1 MRSLG
6 TKIGR
11 GRRSCILGTWR
22 VGRQWLT
29 HLGRH
34 YRLACH
40 NKDESS
46 NAMTLILTHLW
57 GHSHSGKYRMNP
69 ETNLENCGD
78 LWISPGNTLLS
89 EVFIIWLQDMVS
101 WLILVSLD
109 SPVGGWVGLGLGG
122 LGLRTGVSVTETG
135 NWLLGRQTS
144 DGQEA
149 ARCFYQL
156 LPRTGCQSCGS
167 LVRRGRH

>member
-1 MRSLG
+1 MG
-6 TKIGR
+6 T
-11 GRRSCILGTWR
+11 
-22 VGRQWLT
+22 
-29 HLGRH
+29 
-34 YRLACH
+34 LALWPIE
-40 NKDESS
+40 NESRDKLRKLRNLWWPMNFTTESS
-46 NAMTLILTHLW
+46 
-57 GHSHSGKYRMNP
+57 
-69 ETNLENCGD
+69 
-78 LWISPGNTLLS
+78 LS

-101 WLILVSLD
+101 WLTLVSLD

-167 LVRRGRH
+167 LVRRGRQKQDNPDRDKLGQKYTIVQLKSHTVLKRKTRPNSCRYSSIVLYAR

>member
-1 MRSLG
+1 
-6 TKIGR
+6 
-11 GRRSCILGTWR
+11 
-22 VGRQWLT
+22 
-29 HLGRH
+29 
-34 YRLACH
+34 
-40 NKDESS
+40 
-46 NAMTLILTHLW
+46 
-57 GHSHSGKYRMNP
+57 
-69 ETNLENCGD
+69 
-78 LWISPGNTLLS
+78 
-89 EVFIIWLQDMVS
+89 MVS
-101 WLILVSLD
+101 WLTLVSLD

-167 LVRRGRH
+167 LVRRGRQKQDNPDRDKLGQKYTIVQFKSRTIWKGKQNHIVPDILLCTVSSIASLIVDVDVRELSWDLIFRNFHMLRLVYPEGEICLFICKSSPPPRAERRLRV

>member
-1 MRSLG
+1 MRLLG

-57 GHSHSGKYRMNP
+57 GHSHSGQYRQTWKTKKIVVIYEFHQGIP
-69 ETNLENCGD
+69 CFPRFSLSDYRTWFRD
-78 LWISPGNTLLS
+78 SLLS
-89 EVFIIWLQDMVS
+89 ALTLRW
-101 WLILVSLD
+101 
-109 SPVGGWVGLGLGG
+109 VGGWGWGG